1 MIRRAGSSTLRSR
14 RAFGLSRDDGKDTI
28 PGARLRLRLY
38 QVLAPSLVGR
48 GRHFGSATSL
58 KSEWVCVDQPYFSA
72 PGVELFPLS
81 PRDLVPTAVLAREQQ
96 PVAVAFICVE
106 GGKVWAAT
114 HREDARVVQRGL
126 LLLTRHLLREVPGG
140 YLVKEQSGELK
151 IMLAFRSGRVA
162 HLFLAAMQ
170 EATMALDWPAAALQ
184 QWPRVDGPDGL
195 PLFNGPRLKM
205 GVCAG
210 HPRSIM
216 PDYLGR
222 ADYLGDAVNQPG
234 TQGIEGDGPWPANAL
249 VDGGFDELLIT
260 DIGSFRFKGSLQVL
274 PMVNVCLASLAKR
287 KLPQEPPK
295 GKGGRV
301 RDGTD
306 APLARVRVPL
316 LTALHKYRQRSLALP
331 SAAATAAAAPAE
343 SPHRS
348 AKSFARAATLVKPKA
363 VDNRV
368 LVAKYCNSAQLL
380 LANAASNRTHCS
392 DEQLYVALLRFA
404 CLVLE
409 TIPAHKHFS
418 LADPQYRKLT
428 NDTQCSLHVS
438 AACRSLSS
446 ARLRH
451 RAILPGHR
459 DRPTSSS
466 SAAPTIFWGAFW
478 GAWRARSCLNL
489 AAVPHRN
496 P

>member
-1 MIRRAGSSTLRSR
+1 M
-14 RAFGLSRDDGKDTI
+14 
-28 PGARLRLRLY
+28 

-114 HREDARVVQRGL
+114 HRDDARVVQRGL

-170 EATMALDWPAAALQ
+170 EAAMAIDWPAAAQ
-184 QWPRVDGPDGL
+184 KQWPRVDGPDGL

-222 ADYLGDAVNQPG
+222 ADYLGDAVNQVGAKLFGRAAAAESEESPSRPSRLQPG

-287 KLPQEPPK
+287 TLPREPPK

-301 RDGTD
+301 RDGTG

-316 LTALHKYRQRSLALP
+316 LTALHRYRQRLLALP
-331 SAAATAAAAPAE
+331 SAAAVAAAAAAE
-343 SPHRS
+343 APHRS
-348 AKSFARAATLVKPKA
+348 APSFARAATLVMRGA
-363 VDNRV
+363 ML
-368 LVAKYCNSAQLL
+368 LVRGTAG
-380 LANAASNRTHCS
+380 
-392 DEQLYVALLRFA
+392 
-404 CLVLE
+404 
-409 TIPAHKHFS
+409 
-418 LADPQYRKLT
+418 
-428 NDTQCSLHVS
+428 
-438 AACRSLSS
+438 S
-446 ARLRH
+446 ARGEGRVSTANSMFARFSGPRTSGLASGKNTPPSPSTPKGGGGVPPAQ
-451 RAILPGHR
+451 RAPPPWAEGQSPGR
-459 DRPTSSS
+459 LASSS
-466 SAAPTIFWGAFW
+466 GGMHFAANGAGTITAGPKPRDFQED
-478 GAWRARSCLNL
+478 SM
-489 AAVPHRN
+489 V
-496 P
+496 